1 MNDKGTRSDDGL
13 TENERRVLQL
23 LASGKTLT
31 EISSD
36 LGMTEETAR
45 NHRKHLMKHLNLYNL
60 PDLSQYAAQAGL
72 ISLEERF
79 TKRLDV
85 GLTGKAI
92 FTSRGRP
99 LESRV
104 KAKDLSAH
112 GAYLLSDASPQ
123 VGDSVQVHLHQE
135 NPKILFE
142 AEGKVTRVDQLSE
155 DECGIAVQFQ
165 AIPGL
170 EH

>member
-1 MNDKGTRSDDGL
+1 MNDKKTRSDDGL
-13 TENERRVLQL
+13 TKKESDVLKL
-23 LASGKTLT
+23 LAEGKTLK
-31 EISSD
+31 EISHT
-36 LGMTEETAR
+36 LGGTEEAVR
-45 NHRKHLMKHLNLYNL
+45 NHRKYLMKHLNLYNL
-60 PDLSQYAAQAGL
+60 TDLSQYAAQAGL
-72 ISLEERF
+72 VSSEERF

-112 GAYLLSDASPQ
+112 GAYLLSNASPQ
-123 VGDSVQVHLHQE
+123 VGDPVQIHLHQE

-142 AEGKVTRVDQLSE
+142 AEGKVTRVDQLSQ

-165 AIPGL
+165 TIPGL